1 MTEAEF
7 EKHLGKALDQ
17 ALEDA
22 AERGAK
28 KVLAQ
33 SGLKQLEDKEIN
45 EVRALLEA
53 WQSAKTTVLTTTVK
67 YFTMAIMGAIVF
79 GLWARW
85 SYGGPSGG

>member
-1 MTEAEF
+1 MTETEF
-7 EKHLGKALDQ
+7 EKHLSKALDQ

-22 AERGAK
+22 AERAAK

-33 SGLKQLEDKEIN
+33 SGLKQLEEKEIN
-45 EVRALLEA
+45 EVRALIEA
-53 WQSAKTTVLTTTVK
+53 WKSAKTTVLTTTVK

-85 SYGGPSGG
+85 SSGPSSG

>member
-7 EKHLGKALDQ
+7 EKHLSKALDQ

-33 SGLKQLEDKEIN
+33 SGLKQLEEKEIN
-45 EVRALLEA
+45 EVRALIEA
-53 WQSAKTTVLTTTVK
+53 WKSAKTTVLTTTVK

-85 SYGGPSGG
+85 SGGPSSG

>member
-33 SGLKQLEDKEIN
+33 SGLKQLEEKEIN
-45 EVRALLEA
+45 EVRALIEA
-53 WQSAKTTVLTTTVK
+53 WKSAKTTVLTTTVK

-85 SYGGPSGG
+85 SGGPSSG

>member
-33 SGLKQLEDKEIN
+33 SGLKQLEEKEIN
-45 EVRALLEA
+45 EVRALIEA
-53 WQSAKTTVLTTTVK
+53 WKSAKTTVLTTTVK

-85 SYGGPSGG
+85 SYGGPSSG